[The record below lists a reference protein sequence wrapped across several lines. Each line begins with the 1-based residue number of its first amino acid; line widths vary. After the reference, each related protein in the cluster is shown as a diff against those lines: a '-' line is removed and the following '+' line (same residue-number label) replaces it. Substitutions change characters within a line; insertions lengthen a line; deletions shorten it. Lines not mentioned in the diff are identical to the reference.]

1 MASRHNY
8 KNLEVW
14 KKARTLVKDVYV
26 ITRKFPDD
34 ERFGLTS
41 QFRRAVVS
49 ISLNIAEGSGRTTN
63 KEFSHFLDTSFGSA
77 LEVENLIFLSL
88 DLEFISQKS
97 HDELLEKISEIQ
109 RMLKSFQ
116 AQLSNKPNFLKSVV
130 LSLSSWFL
138 VLGSKI

>member
-1 MASRHNY
+1 M
-8 KNLEVW
+8 
-14 KKARTLVKDVYV
+14 KDVYV